1 MIRAQVRPQVG
12 ARATACLVALVL
24 AGLTG
29 APSPATATA
38 APVVAPVI
46 GPVLAPVATAAPV
59 VAATDGGA
67 APSAS
72 ARAEAFRRYD
82 GRKPLRTIEP
92 GTVLKTREITYSL
105 QGLPLPI
112 DVVQILY
119 RTEDTL
125 ERPTVNVTSVLQ
137 PPLLAKPR
145 RLIAYGSFYDSL
157 NPQDGPS
164 FAIDGGRSFGGAAVH
179 AETALVATFL
189 LDGMSVVMAD
199 TQGRTANFAAG
210 PEYGRTTLDSIRAV
224 LSSRRTGVA
233 PRAKVGLLGYSG
245 GAIATNWAAALAPSY
260 APDVNRRLVGAA
272 EGGVLVAPARNLRY
286 IQGSQVWAGVLA
298 MALVGASRGFEINL
312 ERYLNRYGKQVF
324 EEMEKA
330 SIVEVLGSYPGLTW
344 RKIARKRFPDPEQIP
359 AFVRAVNQL
368 NLGRAP
374 APTIPMFIGQGARGE
389 VEGTSGTT
397 RGIGPGDGVMIA
409 GDVRSLA
416 RRYCRQGTRVRY
428 QQYDATSHFTT
439 VPLWIGDAYAWLGRR
454 LAGRKP
460 AANCRSIAPGTSLA
474 PVPMP

>member
-1 MIRAQVRPQVG
+1 VIRAQLRQIG
-12 ARATACLVALVL
+12 ARTTGAVASLAL
-24 AGLTG
+24 LGAGLAA
-29 APSPATATA
+29 APSPAVATSDPATSA
-38 APVVAPVI
+38 AD
-46 GPVLAPVATAAPV
+46 APVARAAGPG
-59 VAATDGGA
+59 T
-67 APSAS
+67 S
-72 ARAEAFRRYD
+72 ARADAFRRYD
-82 GRKPLRTIEP
+82 GEKPLRKVEP

-105 QGLPLPI
+105 QGIPLPI
-112 DVVQILY
+112 NVVQILY
-119 RTEDTL
+119 RTEDAL

-164 FAIDGGRSFGGAAVH
+164 FAINGGRSLGGAAVH
-179 AETALVATFL
+179 AETALVAAFL

-199 TQGRTANFAAG
+199 TQGRTADFAAG
-210 PEYGRTTLDSIRAV
+210 PEYGRTSLDSIRAV

-233 PRAKVGLLGYSG
+233 PKAKVGLFGYSG

-298 MALVGASRGFEINL
+298 MALVGASRGFELNL
-312 ERYLNRYGKQVF
+312 KRYLNRYGKRVF
-324 EEMEKA
+324 GEMEKA

-344 RKIARKRFPDPEQIP
+344 KRIARKKFPDPEQIP
-359 AFVRAVNQL
+359 AYVRTVNQL
-368 NLGRAP
+368 NLGRA
-374 APTIPMFIGQGARGE
+374 ATPTIPMFIGQGARGE
-389 VEGTSGTT
+389 IEGTGGTT

-416 RRYCRQGTRVRY
+416 RRYCRQGTKVRY

-439 VPLWIGDAYAWLGRR
+439 VPLWIVDAYAWLGRR
-454 LAGRKP
+454 LAGQKP
-460 AANCRSIAPGTSLA
+460 AANCRSIEPGTSLA
-474 PVPMP
+474 PVPLP